1 MLLIQDT
8 STKLSLI
15 KYFASLYDPLGL
27 LNPYI
32 AKLKILSQKVCKV
45 DISWDQTIP
54 QELVGEWEQMFEDT
68 GAVV

>member
-32 AKLKILSQKVCKV
+32 AKLKILFQKVCKV

-54 QELVGEWEQMFEDT
+54 QELVGEWDQMFEDT